1 MSMKRTPTVCLLLV
15 AIALVASA
23 GPHPCHAMQ
32 PASPVKAVAGHAACH
47 GTDHTPKAPPRGN
60 DCCDPVKGR
69 HLLCEAACQGMA
81 VFGVAPGVS
90 VQGSF
95 DELTAVLQVRAASSF
110 VFSIDHVPLA

>member
-1 MSMKRTPTVCLLLV
+1 MPTVCLLLV

-32 PASPVKAVAGHAACH
+32 PAPPAKAVTGHASCH
-47 GTDHTPKAPPRGN
+47 GAGPSPKAPSQGN

-81 VFGVAPGVS
+81 VLGIAPGGPV
-90 VQGSF
+90 VRFYG
-95 DELTAVLQVRAASSF
+95 ELTAVPQDRPAPSF
-110 VFSIDHVPLA
+110 VFSIDHVPLG